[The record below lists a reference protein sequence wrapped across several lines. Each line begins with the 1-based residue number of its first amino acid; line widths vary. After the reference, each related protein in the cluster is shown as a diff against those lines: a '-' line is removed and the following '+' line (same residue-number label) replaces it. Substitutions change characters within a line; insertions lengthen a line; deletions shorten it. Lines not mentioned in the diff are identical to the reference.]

1 MKKRAKI
8 EKIANIGKKRGVYA
22 LIHTYWEEKQTIKQ
36 IKCVHADAKK
46 FVVHNVLTPGKV
58 YDVKNET
65 DEFYF
70 IIDNS
75 NRIGGFKK
83 EYFSENIS

>member
-1 MKKRAKI
+1 M
-8 EKIANIGKKRGVYA
+8 
-22 LIHTYWEEKQTIKQ
+22 IHLNWENNETIKQ
-36 IKCVHADAKK
+36 VECVHANAKK
-46 FVVHNVLTPGKV
+46 FVVDNKLTPGKT

-75 NRIGGFKK
+75 NRIGGFLKDYFK
-83 EYFSENIS
+83 EIK

>member
-1 MKKRAKI
+1 MIHHDWKNKDILKQVRC
-8 EKIANIGKKRGVYA
+8 
-22 LIHTYWEEKQTIKQ
+22 IHTN
-36 IKCVHADAKK
+36 AKK
-46 FVVHNVLTPGKV
+46 YLVNHKLTENKV

-75 NRIGGFKK
+75 NRIGGFLK
-83 EYFSENIS
+83 EYFKKKK

>member
-1 MKKRAKI
+1 MIHHDWEKR
-8 EKIANIGKKRGVYA
+8 NT
-22 LIHTYWEEKQTIKQ
+22 LKQ
-36 IKCVHADAKK
+36 IKCIHADAKK
-46 FVVHNVLTPGKV
+46 FIVNNKLTPGHV

-75 NRIGGFKK
+75 NRMAGFLK
-83 EYFSENIS
+83 EYFQEVE

>member
-1 MKKRAKI
+1 MLKYKI
-8 EKIANIGKKRGVYA
+8 SLIGKEKGGRIT
-22 LIHTYWEEKQTIKQ
+22 LIHKYWEENETIKQ
-36 IKCVHADAKK
+36 IKCVHTNAKK
-46 FVVHNVLTPGKV
+46 FVVNNMLTPEKV

-75 NRIGGFKK
+75 NRIGGFRKT
-83 EYFSENIS
+83 YFTEEFK

>member
-1 MKKRAKI
+1 M
-8 EKIANIGKKRGVYA
+8 
-22 LIHTYWEEKQTIKQ
+22 IHYNWDTKSTIKQ
-36 IKCVHADAKK
+36 IECVHADAKK
-46 FVVHNVLTPGKV
+46 FIVHNKLTPGKK

-75 NRIGGFKK
+75 DRIGGFLK
-83 EYFSENIS
+83 EYFKEVK

>member
-1 MKKRAKI
+1 M
-8 EKIANIGKKRGVYA
+8 
-22 LIHTYWEEKQTIKQ
+22 IHKNWENRDTIKT

-46 FVVHNVLTPGKV
+46 FVVNNMLTPGQS
-58 YDVKNET
+58 YQVKNET

-83 EYFSENIS
+83 DYFTETN

>member
-1 MKKRAKI
+1 MVI
-8 EKIANIGKKRGVYA
+8 HQTWEKS
-22 LIHTYWEEKQTIKQ
+22 ETIKK

-46 FVVHNVLTPGKV
+46 FVVHHVLTPGKV

-70 IIDNS
+70 IIDNT

-83 EYFSENIS
+83 DYFVEQ

>member
-1 MKKRAKI
+1 MIIILLCKLNNDGGEWKM
-8 EKIANIGKKRGVYA
+8 
-22 LIHTYWEEKQTIKQ
+22 IHLDWENRETIKQ

-46 FVVHNVLTPGKV
+46 FVVNNKLTPGKM

-75 NRIGGFKK
+75 ERIGGFLKT
-83 EYFSENIS
+83 YFEEVK

>member
-1 MKKRAKI
+1 M
-8 EKIANIGKKRGVYA
+8 
-22 LIHTYWEEKQTIKQ
+22 IHKHWEEKETIKT

-46 FVVHNVLTPGKV
+46 FVVNNMLTPGKD
-58 YDVKNET
+58 YQVKNET

-75 NRIGGFKK
+75 NRIAGYKK
-83 EYFSENIS
+83 DYFSEITK

>member
-1 MKKRAKI
+1 M
-8 EKIANIGKKRGVYA
+8 
-22 LIHTYWEEKQTIKQ
+22 IHKNWENRDTIKT

-46 FVVHNVLTPGKV
+46 FVVNNMLTPGQS
-58 YDVKNET
+58 YQVKNET

-83 EYFSENIS
+83 DYFTETI

>member
-1 MKKRAKI
+1 M
-8 EKIANIGKKRGVYA
+8 
-22 LIHTYWEEKQTIKQ
+22 IHLNWENRDTEKQIE
-36 IKCVHADAKK
+36 CVHADAKK
-46 FVVHNVLTPGKV
+46 FIVHHKLTPGKI

-75 NRIGGFKK
+75 NRMAGFRKDYFK
-83 EYFSENIS
+83 EL